1 MTGLVDVVLRIA
13 SPGRDRLRQRASQ
26 WEGSSGGGSRSA
38 DRLAAGA
45 LARAPVTGGGL
56 IRSPCVWWMFVTFGI
71 AAMSAIEFA
80 VDRER
85 REDARAAGRR
95 SKEALDGLS
104 SSDRREVGRAVRQ
117 GRPVNDQRLA
127 PAAVALA
134 TEVIAGKQRSWRWV
148 TSAVFLIWLTVPAIA
163 AWVDRRW
170 VLAAALSVGPMA
182 FLTLLAVGIGLGR
195 RARDAFEA
203 NRQLI

>member
-1 MTGLVDVVLRIA
+1 
-13 SPGRDRLRQRASQ
+13 
-26 WEGSSGGGSRSA
+26 
-38 DRLAAGA
+38 
-45 LARAPVTGGGL
+45 
-56 IRSPCVWWMFVTFGI
+56 MFVTFGI

-85 REDARAAGRR
+85 REDSRAAGRR
-95 SKEALDGLS
+95 SKEALEGLS

-134 TEVIAGKQRSWRWV
+134 TEVIAAKQRSWRWV

-163 AWVDRRW
+163 VGYWPLRCLWVRW
-170 VLAAALSVGPMA
+170 PS
-182 FLTLLAVGIGLGR
+182 
-195 RARDAFEA
+195 
-203 NRQLI
+203 